1 MYRLIPTIISSAI
14 LLFNKEKFLS
24 NLDKNLMKIYLRI
37 AYIVLIFAILILLY
51 PESSTII
58 DRFSIYLCPLTIFIF
73 NKTIDLKFMNIS
85 KIDYHL
91 IFLSSYFVLSFFWLE
106 FASHKEYFVPYKNF
120 LFL

>member
-85 KIDYHL
+85 KIANLKVHL
-91 IFLSSYFVLSFFWLE
+91 LILE
-106 FASHKEYFVPYKNF
+106 THGFRRKV
-120 LFL
+120 